1 MINPYLELLRKGNS
15 VVIRQW
21 NLQIL
26 ATEILSVTDDL
37 PPKII
42 KSF

>member
-1 MINPYLELLRKGNS
+1 MISPYLELLRKDNY

-37 PPKII
+37 PPKTI